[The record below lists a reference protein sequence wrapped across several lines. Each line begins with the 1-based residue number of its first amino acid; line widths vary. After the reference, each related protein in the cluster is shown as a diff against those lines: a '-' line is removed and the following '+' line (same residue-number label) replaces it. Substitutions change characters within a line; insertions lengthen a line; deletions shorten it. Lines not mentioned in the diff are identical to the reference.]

1 MIELFLK
8 QRQIFYIEEDE
19 IQASSGNY
27 YEIGDRI
34 GSGGNGAVYECIDQ
48 SGCTYAIKFL
58 LHFDAKSKMRFE
70 QEISLMQKLN
80 HPHLVK
86 YIDSGQVK
94 VKKRKK
100 DTNFEDSPFVI
111 MEKADSNVMEYLK
124 KNKSIPYEQYV
135 PQFRGLC
142 EALGQIHDYSIHRDI
157 KPENVLIKGET
168 WILSDFGLC
177 EFLDPEEHKDITKEN
192 EKIGPIFWIS
202 PEAVNKYYFGTDDIG
217 PYSDV
222 YQLGML
228 FSFVLSRRYPGGIVT
243 NDYCFNTTDEIKNVL
258 IETMSNS
265 SAKRPQNGSE
275 LLKLFNEATI
285 EK

>member
-1 MIELFLK
+1 MIEIFLK
-8 QRQIFYIEEDE
+8 SKQVFYIDADE
-19 IQASSGNY
+19 IVTATGNS
-27 YEIGDRI
+27 YEIGERI

-48 SGCTYAIKFL
+48 SGCMYAIKFL
-58 LHFDAKSKMRFE
+58 LHFDSKSKERFK
-70 QEISLMQKLN
+70 QEISLMKKLQ
-80 HPHLVK
+80 HPHLVR
-86 YIDSGQVK
+86 YIDAGQVK
-94 VKKRKK
+94 VKPRKK
-100 DTNFEDSPFVI
+100 EDRYEDSLFVI
-111 MEKADSNVMEYLK
+111 MEKADSNIMDYLS
-124 KNKSIPYEQYV
+124 KNKNIPYEQYV

-142 EALGQIHDYSIHRDI
+142 EALGQIHNYAIHRDI

-177 EFLDPEEHKDITKEN
+177 EFLDPEEHKDITKDN

-228 FSFVLSRRYPGGIVT
+228 FTFVLSRRYPGGIVT
-243 NDYCFNTTDEIKNVL
+243 SDYCFNTTEEIKNVL
-258 IETMSNS
+258 IETLSNNCDR
-265 SAKRPQNGSE
+265 RPQNGQE